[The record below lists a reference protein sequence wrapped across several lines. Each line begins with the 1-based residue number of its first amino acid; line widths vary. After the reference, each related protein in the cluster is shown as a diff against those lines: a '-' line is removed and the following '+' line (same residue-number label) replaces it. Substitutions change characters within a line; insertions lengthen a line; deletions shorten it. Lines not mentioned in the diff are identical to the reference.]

1 MLEVTKDVL
10 AMYSQYLYPS
20 PTNGM
25 SLSYDIA
32 NLFSLLC
39 DGDDLNNRKILDAGC
54 GTGQRASTRTG
65 PIWGVKGLA
74 ERTGQVYVVGAQTQ
88 HLLLLIEIRASATSC
103 VQRARLVASL
113 GSQRALKS

>member
-1 MLEVTKDVL
+1 MLGVTKDVL

-39 DGDDLNNRKILDAGC
+39 DGDDLNNKKILDAGC
-54 GTGQRASTRTG
+54 GTGQRVSTRTG
-65 PIWGVKGLA
+65 PIWGGK
-74 ERTGQVYVVGAQTQ
+74 
-88 HLLLLIEIRASATSC
+88 RAC
-103 VQRARLVASL
+103 RANRSGICCGCSNTTLPPFN
-113 GSQRALKS
+113 